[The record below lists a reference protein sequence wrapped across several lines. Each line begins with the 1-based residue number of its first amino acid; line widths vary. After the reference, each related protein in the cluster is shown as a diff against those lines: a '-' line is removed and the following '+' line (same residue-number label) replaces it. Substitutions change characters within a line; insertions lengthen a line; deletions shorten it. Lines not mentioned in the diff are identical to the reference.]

1 MVQQHRALIR
11 LVPVIG
17 VALLLGGCP
26 SPAARSEPER
36 ETPQSSVPP
45 AAPQTQPQPP
55 APPLQRPPQAAPREN
70 RLSPATRS
78 LVTQAH
84 TLLARG
90 DTAGASSTLDRALRI
105 EPSSPIL
112 WTELGRVRLAE
123 NDPRQAESCARKALA
138 LASGDR
144 TAQAPAGK
152 LLADAL
158 RAQGR
163 NPEAQEVEAR
173 PFMR

>member
-1 MVQQHRALIR
+1 MTQAGAAL
-11 LVPVIG
+11 LL
-17 VALLLGGCP
+17 ALLLGGCP
-26 SPAARSEPER
+26 SPGARPAADGEA
-36 ETPQSSVPP
+36 PQVAVPP
-45 AAPQTQPQPP
+45 AAGTSTQQAPVALP
-55 APPLQRPPQAAPREN
+55 ARPPQPAVREN
-70 RLSPATRS
+70 RLSAATRS
-78 LVTQAH
+78 LVTQSH
-84 TLLARG
+84 TQLARG

-123 NDPRQAESCARKALA
+123 NNPRQAESCGRKALA
-138 LASGDR
+138 LASGDHS
-144 TAQAPAGK
+144 AQAPAGR